1 MKLDT
6 VTAAQL
12 ADLIDEKRAAVK
24 KASNE
29 LYTKMARNAEAWN
42 AETDS
47 KRKAELQREQSKL
60 WEKIATLDGEA
71 EGLREA
77 LVIII
82 ESAD

>member
-6 VTAAQL
+6 VTAARL

-24 KASNE
+24 KESKE
-29 LYTKMARNAEAWN
+29 LYKKWQEAATAWN

-47 KRKAELQREQSKL
+47 KKKSIIRREQK
-60 WEKIATLDGEA
+60 KIRMKIEAREGEA

-77 LVIII
+77 LVLIT
-82 ESAD
+82 ELA